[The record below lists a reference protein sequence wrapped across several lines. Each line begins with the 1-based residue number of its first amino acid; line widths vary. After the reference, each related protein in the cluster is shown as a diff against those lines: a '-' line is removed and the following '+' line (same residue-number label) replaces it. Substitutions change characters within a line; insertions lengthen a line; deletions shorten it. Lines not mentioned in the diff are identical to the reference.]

1 MGAFRDPDI
10 GEIKPMRATTG
21 HRGFTHRQIGKVITY
36 TLLIAVAVVL
46 TIPVVYLIST
56 SLKLESEYIAEE
68 LQFFPQKVQWQNY
81 YLALTMIDFGRY
93 ALNSFLLATSFA
105 TLTVMTSA
113 MAGYAFARI
122 PAIGRSRLFSVVVA
136 LILIP
141 ASIFIIPQFV
151 LFSNLRVTN
160 SYWPWL
166 LWGLSASPF
175 FIFLFRQFF
184 LAFPVELEE
193 AAEVDGARVLRIFL
207 QIVLPNSYP
216 ALATSFILAFLSVW
230 GDWLMPLLYLNDR
243 NTTLA
248 VKLITAY
255 VNPQGFPIVTPT
267 LAASVLYILPPVVMF
282 FFVQKYIMQGV
293 VTSGLKG

>member
-1 MGAFRDPDI
+1 
-10 GEIKPMRATTG
+10 MRATTG
-21 HRGFTHRQIGKVITY
+21 HRGFTRRQMGKVITY
-36 TLLIAVAVVL
+36 ALLIAVTVVL

-56 SLKLESEYIAEE
+56 SLKSESEYISEQ
-68 LQFFPQKVQWQNY
+68 LQFLPRSPQWRNY

-105 TLTVMTSA
+105 TLTVITSS
-113 MAGYAFARI
+113 MAGYGFARI
-122 PAIGRSRLFSVVVA
+122 PGVGRSRLFSVVVA

-160 SYWPWL
+160 SYWPWV

-184 LAFPVELEE
+184 LSFPAELEE
-193 AAEVDGARVLRIFL
+193 AAEVDGARVWRIFV

-230 GDWLMPLLYLNDR
+230 GDWLMPLLYLADK

-282 FFVQKYIMQGV
+282 FFVQRYIMQGV

>member
-1 MGAFRDPDI
+1 MGTLRHRDI
-10 GEIKPMRATTG
+10 GEIKPMRAITHG
-21 HRGFTHRQIGKVITY
+21 RGFTHRQMGKIVTY
-36 TLLIAVAVVL
+36 TLLIAVTVVL

-56 SLKLESEYIAEE
+56 SLKLESEYIAEN
-68 LQFFPQKVQWQNY
+68 LQFFPKKLQWHNY
-81 YLALTMIDFGRY
+81 YLALTMIDFGHY
-93 ALNSFLLATSFA
+93 ALNSVLLATSFA
-105 TLTVMTSA
+105 TLIVSTSA
-113 MAGYAFARI
+113 MAGYGFARI
-122 PAIGRSRLFSVVVA
+122 PAVGRSKLFSVVVA

-160 SYWPWL
+160 SYWPWI

-184 LAFPVELEE
+184 LSFPVELEE
-193 AAEVDGARVLRIFL
+193 AAEVDGARVIRIFL

-216 ALATSFILAFLSVW
+216 VLATSFILAFLSVW
-230 GDWLMPLLYLNDR
+230 GDWLMPLLYLADR

-267 LAASVLYILPPVVMF
+267 LAASVIYILPPVVMF

-293 VTSGLKG
+293 VTSGIKG

>member
-1 MGAFRDPDI
+1 MP
-10 GEIKPMRATTG
+10 ATTG
-21 HRGFTHRQIGKVITY
+21 HRGFTHRQLGKVVTY
-36 TLLIAVAVVL
+36 TLLIAVTILL
-46 TIPVVYLIST
+46 TMPVVYLIST
-56 SLKLESEYIAEE
+56 SLKSESEYISAQ
-68 LQFFPQKVQWQNY
+68 LQFLPKSPQWRNY

-105 TLTVMTSA
+105 TLTVITSS
-113 MAGYAFARI
+113 MAGYGFARI
-122 PAIGRSRLFSVVVA
+122 PAVGRSRLFSVVVA

-151 LFSNLRVTN
+151 LFSNLRITN
-160 SYWPWL
+160 SYWPWV

-184 LAFPVELEE
+184 LSFPVELEE
-193 AAEVDGARVLRIFL
+193 AAEVDGARVVRIFV

-230 GDWLMPLLYLNDR
+230 GDWLMPLLYLADK

>member
-1 MGAFRDPDI
+1 MS
-10 GEIKPMRATTG
+10 ATMDR
-21 HRGFTHRQIGKVITY
+21 RGFTHRQMSKVFTY

-56 SLKLESEYIAEE
+56 SLKLESEYISEQ
-68 LQFFPQKVQWQNY
+68 LQFFPRKVQWQNY
-81 YLALTMIDFGRY
+81 YLALTMIDFGHY

-105 TLTVMTSA
+105 TLTVITSA
-113 MAGYAFARI
+113 MAGYGFARI
-122 PAIGRSRLFSVVVA
+122 PAVGRARLFSVVVA

-184 LAFPVELEE
+184 LSFPVELEE

>member
-1 MGAFRDPDI
+1 
-10 GEIKPMRATTG
+10 MRAITG
-21 HRGFTHRQIGKVITY
+21 RRGFTHRQIGTAVTY

-56 SLKLESEYIAEE
+56 SLKSESEYISEQ
-68 LQFFPQKVQWQNY
+68 LQFLPRNPQWRNY

-105 TLTVMTSA
+105 TLTVITSS
-113 MAGYAFARI
+113 MAGYGFARI
-122 PAIGRSRLFSVVVA
+122 PAVGRSRLFSVVVA

-160 SYWPWL
+160 SYWPWV

-184 LAFPVELEE
+184 LSFPVELEE
-193 AAEVDGARVLRIFL
+193 AAEVDGARVVRIFV

-230 GDWLMPLLYLNDR
+230 GDWLMPLLYLADK